1 VHSLFSL
8 RREVSVQGSLQRRV
22 AQQEQK
28 AKATSLEKK
37 ITLVNEQKKTEWH
50 T

>member
-1 VHSLFSL
+1 
-8 RREVSVQGSLQRRV
+8 V
-22 AQQEQK
+22 AQQEQKAK